1 MTRISARLCALA
13 CLAICSISAPASAEL
28 IYATAAVGGATNL
41 IQFDSLGAGN
51 VLSAKFVTG
60 LQPNESLLGID
71 IRPATRELYALGSS
85 SRLYKLD
92 PNAAAA
98 TPVGGPF
105 APLLNGVNFGFDFNP
120 TIDRIRVVS
129 DVNQN
134 LVLNPD
140 TGAVQ
145 LVATDVNYAPPIT
158 GDPNVVHAAYSNNRP
173 GMASTQLYV
182 LDAAR
187 GNLFAQANN
196 TGMLTFVGNA
206 DAVRFNG
213 VGGFDI
219 SGVTGLGYVAAGVA
233 IGGSASSLGVIDFS
247 VLNPFDVFVA
257 NSFSVI
263 GSGLTITGLTVALIP
278 EPSTAGLFFSV
289 LIGPMIV
296 RRRR

>member
-1 MTRISARLCALA
+1 MKMRSARLCALA
-13 CLAICSISAPASAEL
+13 CLISCGVSAPTSAEL

-41 IQFDSLGAGN
+41 IQFDHQEPGN

-60 LQPNESLLGID
+60 LQPNEALLGID
-71 IRPATRELYALGSS
+71 VRPATRELYALGST

-92 PNAAAA
+92 PNTAAA
-98 TPVGGPF
+98 TPIGSPF
-105 APLLNGVNFGFDFNP
+105 APLLNGINFGFDFNP
-120 TIDRIRVVS
+120 MIDRIRVVS

-173 GMASTQLYV
+173 GMPSTQLYV

-187 GNLFAQANN
+187 GDLDAQANN
-196 TGMLTFVGNA
+196 TGVLTFVGNA
-206 DAVRFNG
+206 GQVRFRG
-213 VGGFDI
+213 LGGFDI
-219 SGVTGLGYVAAGVA
+219 SGVSGNGYVA
-233 IGGSASSLGVIDFS
+233 IPQSSEPASSLAVIDFS
-247 VLNPFDVFVA
+247 MLNPFGVLNDVG
-257 NSFSVI
+257 VI

-278 EPSTAGLFFSV
+278 EPSTASLLVSA
-289 LIGPMIV
+289 LIGPMIF